1 MENELP
7 YPEHGKYEWLP
18 ILYDMIGELKPKKII
33 EFGPGSGYTTIAM
46 AKALQKNNIEGH
58 INSYDIWDDSFWGK
72 QQTTQAEYGAWGV
85 DSYIT
90 LENLDFFEWIKDPV
104 DFDFMY
110 FDINNT
116 SEKLITL
123 YNAVKSQIDNGS
135 VIFFEGGSKVRD
147 QAGHVGGNMYDI
159 KEEIGYKILTGNVK
173 YSASTIYNT
182 EMYNLDFS

>member
-7 YPEHGKYEWLP
+7 YPEHGKYGWLP
-18 ILYDMIGELKPKKII
+18 ILYDMIGKLKPKKII

-58 INSYDIWDDSFWGK
+58 INSYDIWDDSYWGK

-85 DSYIT
+85 DSYI
-90 LENLDFFEWIKDPV
+90 
-104 DFDFMY
+104 
-110 FDINNT
+110 
-116 SEKLITL
+116 
-123 YNAVKSQIDNGS
+123 
-135 VIFFEGGSKVRD
+135 FFEGGSKVRD
-147 QAGHVGGNMYDI
+147 QAGHIGGNMYDI

>member
-58 INSYDIWDDSFWGK
+58 INSYDIWDDSYWGK

-123 YNAVKSQIDNGS
+123 YNAVKSQIDN
-135 VIFFEGGSKVRD
+135 
-147 QAGHVGGNMYDI
+147 MYDI

>member
-7 YPEHGKYEWLP
+7 YPEHGKYGWLP
-18 ILYDMIGELKPKKII
+18 ILYDMIGKLKPKKII

-58 INSYDIWDDSFWGK
+58 INSYDIWDDSYWGK

-147 QAGHVGGNMYDI
+147 QAGHVGGNI
-159 KEEIGYKILTGNVK
+159 NW
-173 YSASTIYNT
+173 
-182 EMYNLDFS
+182 